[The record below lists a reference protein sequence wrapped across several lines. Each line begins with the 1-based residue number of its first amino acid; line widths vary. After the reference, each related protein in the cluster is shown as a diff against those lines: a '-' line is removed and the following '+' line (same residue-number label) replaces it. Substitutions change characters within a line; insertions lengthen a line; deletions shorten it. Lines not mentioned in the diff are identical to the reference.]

1 MRKRLIGFLLILCMM
16 ITTIM
21 PVMAEGEGKDIQSAV
36 VVYDEMKDVLS
47 NRVGDVA
54 ALEAVFE
61 KVVATNEE
69 LGLEYKDLEV
79 LEEHNPE
86 YWNVMSQAG
95 TI

>member
-21 PVMAEGEGKDIQSAV
+21 PVMAEGKDIQSAV

-69 LGLEYKDLEV
+69 LGLEYKDPEV